1 MEQAESAKTQADRQ
15 SSKRTNKN
23 SQRLLNLLKIMSN
36 DLELKKQIEVNL
48 QSFLSGDLRRNA
60 LQFFETLGYESD
72 KIIELQPNTPEG
84 FKTFLSENSKKLT
97 NEKKAYL
104 DEWETVD
111 FLFQLTDEEINR
123 TKSLFD
129 SNSVDVT
136 DKRIESY
143 LFFAIKLDIFPK

>member
-1 MEQAESAKTQADRQ
+1 
-15 SSKRTNKN
+15 
-23 SQRLLNLLKIMSN
+23 MSN